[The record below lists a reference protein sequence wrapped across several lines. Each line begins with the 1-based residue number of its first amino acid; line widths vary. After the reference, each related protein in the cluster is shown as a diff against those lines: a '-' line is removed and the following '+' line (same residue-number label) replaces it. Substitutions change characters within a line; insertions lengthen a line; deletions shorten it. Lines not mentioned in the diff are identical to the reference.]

1 MADLGLVADGQP
13 TEPAGRLG
21 EPAQA
26 VGPQQDPGRQKA
38 QNGTDLEPVEQGHDN
53 PGRRQKDHQVPIL
66 AAVSLAHESSV
77 AATVT
82 QAITIWR

>member
-1 MADLGLVADGQP
+1 MLVA
-13 TEPAGRLG
+13 
-21 EPAQA
+21 AQA
-26 VGPQQDPGRQKA
+26 RGEAAVQDIVATRLDALGGEVRVIDYAP
-38 QNGTDLEPVEQGHDN
+38 DEVPVVDEFATATMSD